1 MRQLP
6 SKGANRLAFVFSLAA
21 ISLLTLHAR
30 VAPLSCHALGIFGL
44 SILIFHVLVE
54 YGWLKLSDRLAVM
67 MGSLGLSMAVLSH
80 GMLGAGEVDLSG
92 IIDLVLAVL
101 CAVTIAG
108 SPVTGEPNRPLRDA
122 GYRDAIDWRACS
134 IVLLA
139 AAWNAALCGA
149 FAFTLWERDDMR
161 AFAGLS
167 DGALAD
173 GGLLPFAVWVIPM
186 GMSGLLLAML
196 ARVYGGGRRSAVGIG
211 AIAVSAVGIAGIS
224 LASDVVSILFG
235 CLVLL
240 APPLMGYVLGTPYAR
255 TACVEGALCV
265 EAIALSVFAGG
276 SGLVFAPVMAE
287 DLSRPS
293 FPMIVFVLVG
303 LIAGI
308 PSIVSIARARAG
320 EALGQERPIVPKA
333 SIDVFAM
340 LSDRERA
347 VVNGMLSGASLA
359 EIADRLGL
367 SKGTVSTY
375 RKRAYEK
382 LGVEDLNGL
391 ERLVSEWVDSP
402 DPSVGRRVV
411 SRRCGAFGVPACFA
425 LLSCEMGLWLLVAM
439 PWHGAVLTIRGSM
452 YISQLPV
459 LCGMLIGLLLVAR
472 GGTVALRG
480 LPIEAIDMATFAL
493 LALSGSLVVDHF
505 LSSSDIAE
513 WGIVPTYVCGLCVGV
528 RAPLFFKRL
537 GRVWNAAGRW
547 SVLVV
552 SGAVLVSALL
562 LRVMCAVTRATGID
576 WMPALFMMGLYAGA
590 LAFDSSLARVPS
602 ADVADIGYVPSK
614 RGACLLFLGGVG
626 AGAWMELWD
635 GTSMAWGFRLPV
647 TASLLGHAN
656 LATAAVMMGA
666 ASLAAVIYMVVMGER
681 RAQRVHSLA
690 VLAVLAVFLPVAGLG
705 LAANPDPWGIGW
717 MLLTMLPLLLALL
730 AAGMRCLRVMEAG
743 GDQARCAVAV
753 MIPLVGGAAMGLI
766 AEGELSP
773 WLVML
778 AAPLLIAG
786 AVGFWDCSR
795 AYAVRLMYWK
805 TGKAEQAYR
814 ALRDLGLNPAE
825 AKTGSL
831 LFLGLSVAEVAERR
845 FVSKS
850 TVVTQRRAVYRALDV
865 RTRDQ
870 LAACIGRE
878 IDVRLGKTARREST
892 AQLPTAGSGSLR
904 TGNDSG
910 QV

>member
-1 MRQLP
+1 MGQL
-6 SKGANRLAFVFSLAA
+6 SSRGENRLAFAFSLAA
-21 ISLLTLHAR
+21 MALLALRAR
-30 VAPLSCHALGIFGL
+30 VVPLSCHALAIFGL
-44 SILIFHVLVE
+44 SILIFRVLAE
-54 YGWLKLSDRLAVM
+54 YGWLKLSGRLAVM

-80 GMLGAGEVDLSG
+80 GILTAGEVDLSG

-101 CAVTIAG
+101 CAGTIAG
-108 SPVTGEPNRPLRDA
+108 SLVTGESKRPLCDA
-122 GYRDAIDWRACS
+122 GHRDEIVWRACS
-134 IVLLA
+134 IALLV

-149 FAFTLWERDDMR
+149 FAFALWEHDDMR

-173 GGLLPFAVWVIPM
+173 GGLLPFAVWAIPM

-196 ARVYGGGRRSAVGIG
+196 ARVYGGVRRSAVGIG
-211 AIAVSAVGIAGIS
+211 AIAISAVGIAGIA
-224 LASDVVSILFG
+224 LASDAVSILFG
-235 CLVLL
+235 CLILL
-240 APPLMGYVLGTPYAR
+240 APPLMGYALDAPHGKA
-255 TACVEGALCV
+255 ACVEGALCV
-265 EAIALSVFAGG
+265 EAIALSVLAGG
-276 SGLVFAPVMAE
+276 SGLVLAPVMAA

-293 FPMIVFVLVG
+293 LPMIAFVLVG

-308 PSIVSIARARAG
+308 SSIVSIARARAG
-320 EALGQERPIVPKA
+320 EALGQERPIDPKA
-333 SIDVFAM
+333 SADVFAM

-359 EIADRLGL
+359 EMADRLEL

-391 ERLVSEWVDSP
+391 ERLVSEQAELP
-402 DPSVGRRVV
+402 GPSAGRRVV

-439 PWHGAVLTIRGSM
+439 PWHGAALTIRGSM

-472 GGTVALRG
+472 GGAVALRG

-513 WGIVPTYVCGLCVGV
+513 WGIVPTYVCGLCIGV

-537 GRVWNAAGRW
+537 RRTWDAAGRL
-547 SVLVV
+547 SVFVV
-552 SGAVLVSALL
+552 SGAVLVAALL
-562 LRVMCAVTRATGID
+562 LQTICALTLVMRNGWI
-576 WMPALFMMGLYAGA
+576 PALFMVGLYAGA
-590 LAFDSSLARVPS
+590 LAFDSSPASAPS
-602 ADVADIGYVPSK
+602 TAIAGIGYAPSK
-614 RGACLLFLGGVG
+614 RGAFLLFLGGVG
-626 AGAWMELWD
+626 AGSWMELWD

-656 LATAAVMMGA
+656 LAAATVMMGA
-666 ASLAAVIYMVVMGER
+666 ASLAAVVCMVAMGER
-681 RAQRVHSLA
+681 RAQRVLLLA
-690 VLAVLAVFLPVAGLG
+690 ALAVFLPAAGIG

-743 GDQARCAVAV
+743 GDQARCTVAV

-778 AAPLLIAG
+778 AAPMLIAG
-786 AVGFWDCSR
+786 TVGLLDCSR
-795 AYAVRLMYWK
+795 VYAVRLTYWK
-805 TGKAEQAYR
+805 TGKAERAYQA
-814 ALRDLGLNPAE
+814 LQGLGLNPAE
-825 AKTGSL
+825 AETGSL

-870 LAACIGRE
+870 LAVCIGRE
-878 IDVRLGKTARREST
+878 IDVRLGKVA
-892 AQLPTAGSGSLR
+892 
-904 TGNDSG
+904 
-910 QV
+910 